1 MNFRKFWMGS
11 TIYKRSLLLAFIMAY
26 FCTPVFAQNSIFDQL
41 RSTFEAGKVF
51 KADFTHTYIDS
62 YTEEETKT
70 NGTIWINKDGYRLE
84 ADDQIIVVDGA
95 LSTVYDA
102 ARNRVIISE
111 YDAEEDDFAPSR
123 LLSGLDE
130 TYVLAGE
137 ESSGGIT
144 TINLESNDDF
154 AVFVG
159 ISIEVG
165 SDLHPQKITATDF
178 AENVIITGFSNGEF
192 LSDAEGI
199 FELSPPE
206 DAEIVDM
213 RY

>member
-1 MNFRKFWMGS
+1 M
-11 TIYKRSLLLAFIMAY
+11 AFIMAY

>member
-1 MNFRKFWMGS
+1 
-11 TIYKRSLLLAFIMAY
+11 
-26 FCTPVFAQNSIFDQL
+26 
-41 RSTFEAGKVF
+41 
-51 KADFTHTYIDS
+51 
-62 YTEEETKT
+62 
-70 NGTIWINKDGYRLE
+70 DGYRLE

>member
-1 MNFRKFWMGS
+1 MGS

-144 TINLESNDDF
+144 TISLESNDDF

>member
-1 MNFRKFWMGS
+1 M
-11 TIYKRSLLLAFIMAY
+11 AFIMAY

-165 SDLHPQKITATDF
+165 SDLHPQNITATDF

>member
-1 MNFRKFWMGS
+1 
-11 TIYKRSLLLAFIMAY
+11 LAFIMAY

>member
-1 MNFRKFWMGS
+1 MGS